1 MRQLR
6 SRPALGAGLLA
17 GLVLA
22 GLASAAV
29 LGTII
34 KGTNGSF
41 DVTVTPAPADSLR
54 SSIRISYTPDTSK
67 VNCSPIYLVQTCRDS
82 SAGGGVIKPKDY
94 KTTAF
99 VHMQDDM
106 TPGGTYVDHLV
117 CEKDPFYNGEDAG
130 KDTKSAGSSDGHTA
144 TTTTMSDAP
153 SISDGAFPAGVTT
166 IISTF
171 TVCAVCKPDGKILD
185 CVTWTWTR
193 TKGSAGKGTI
203 TGPTTTTTAT
213 QEFKDAV
220 AAYEKNHGNGTK
232 CPELLA
238 ETHMGGQNVAPGT
251 GKKEPYDPPVE
262 GQPSTV
268 QWDIVNT
275 GGQDVTSVT
284 WTVMLDGTF
293 LTWGMVPVIEWFDYA
308 TVAFPLPPLPAGP
321 HTLVMIVDSDYL
333 IPEYDELDNVEVD
346 EFLVSPATGVGPV
359 VPSVHLGITSLLP
372 NPTRGRVAATLNLP
386 GAAPATLELVD
397 LSGRRVREFVVAGP
411 GVQTVR
417 FELGGDVNPGLYLLR
432 LRQAGQEA
440 VRKLTV
446 VR

>member
-1 MRQLR
+1 MRRLS

-22 GLASAAV
+22 GVAFAAV
-29 LGTII
+29 LGTVI

-41 DVTVTPAPADSLR
+41 DVTVAPAAADSLR

-130 KDTKSAGSSDGHTA
+130 KDTKSAGSSDGHTT

-153 SISDGAFPAGVTT
+153 SIGDGAYPDGVTT

-203 TGPTTTTTAT
+203 TGPTATSAVT

-232 CPELLA
+232 CPESLA

-268 QWDIVNT
+268 QWNIVNT
-275 GGQDVTSVT
+275 GGQDVTNVT
-284 WTVMLDGTF
+284 WTVMLDGMF

-308 TVAFPLPPLPAGP
+308 TVDFPLPPLSAGP
-321 HTLVMIVDSDYL
+321 HTLTMLVDSDYL
-333 IPEYDELDNVEVD
+333 IPEYDEDDNLAIDDFEVR
-346 EFLVSPATGVGPV
+346 PATGVGPV
-359 VPSVHLGITSLLP
+359 GPSVRLGITQLLP
-372 NPTRGRVAATLNLP
+372 NPTRGRVAATVTLP
-386 GAAPATLELVD
+386 DAAPAALELVD
-397 LSGRRVREFVVAGP
+397 LSGRRVREFAVAGP
-411 GVQTVR
+411 GTHTMNL
-417 FELGGDVNPGLYLLR
+417 ELGRGVGPGLYLLR
-432 LRQAGQEA
+432 LRQGGQEA